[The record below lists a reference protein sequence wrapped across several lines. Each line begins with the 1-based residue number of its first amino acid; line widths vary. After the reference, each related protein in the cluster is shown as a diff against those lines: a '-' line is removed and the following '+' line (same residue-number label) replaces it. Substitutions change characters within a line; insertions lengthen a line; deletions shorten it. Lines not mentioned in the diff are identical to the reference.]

1 MRKIN
6 NKLIYEQFMEYKN
19 QKTNDITGLYKYTF
33 ELVQSIAFSIL
44 KNTEDANDVSQ
55 NVFTKIVE
63 IDKKML
69 PSEYEAS
76 WLYTVTKNEC
86 ISFLR
91 KKNSYIDIGEI
102 YEIKEKNSDID
113 KIIEAESFN
122 RIIDGLEE
130 KEKQIICLKIIS
142 KLNFREISKILNIPM
157 GTVQWIYYKSI
168 RSLRV
173 SLTSLG
179 AFILTFIFGI
189 GILIR
194 KNSSDNFRNSMTS
207 KPSTNISE
215 DHLKEYFNTGE
226 IVDKIQGQST
236 ITSDS
241 IKGIN
246 GIENL
251 KSETILFTFSGIFLL
266 ITIIFGIFYLKHQQ
280 KRKKKASK

>member
-6 NKLIYEQFMEYKN
+6 NKLIHEQFMEYKN